1 MENHRWNTKRKVRNN
16 MDLRDIVTEEFQQ
29 EIQESFAYATGFGV
43 VFIDKEGKHIGEGSN
58 FTDFCKQINGTEEGA
73 RYCARSNCQ
82 AVHIAL
88 KTQKPS
94 IYICHAGLVN
104 IEIPL
109 ICDGC
114 YAGAVTAGQVFC
126 SEKGYYP
133 QDFHSNVSG
142 WLSDKKLSE
151 YYKRIKTLTPQQ
163 IEAVATAL
171 ANISNYILQNFA
183 YRQAQEKFLLY
194 EKKQAELENQLKD
207 AQLNMLQK
215 QVTPHFIFN
224 VINSASRMVALEQY
238 EKAEKMLNSFA
249 GMMRYNLRNLKTY
262 VTIEEEFDY
271 IEKYLFIQKI
281 RFGSRIKYEV
291 SCEKML
297 KNFSIPFF
305 SVQPLVENS
314 IEHGILQRVQGGSIS
329 VVCKKQKN
337 SVIIKVKDDG
347 VGIPEDILQ
356 NIKEKLFLSEQEAV
370 VDHIGIYNCCHRLKL
385 FFDEKIKFDIY
396 SEKNKGTKV
405 EIVIRCNLRPPTL

>member
-1 MENHRWNTKRKVRNN
+1 
-16 MDLRDIVTEEFQQ
+16 MDLKDIVTEEFQQ
-29 EIQESFAYATGFGV
+29 EIQDSFAYATGFGV
-43 VFIDKEGKHIGEGSN
+43 VFIDKEGNHIGEGSN
-58 FTDFCKQINGTEEGA
+58 FTDFCKQINCTEEGA
-73 RYCARSNCQ
+73 KCCARSNCQ
-82 AVHIAL
+82 AVNIAL

-126 SEKGYYP
+126 SEEGYYP
-133 QDFHSNVSG
+133 QDFHSNVSE
-142 WLSDKKLSE
+142 WLSDEKLAE
-151 YYKRIKTLTPQQ
+151 YYKKIKTLTPQQ

-238 EKAEKMLNSFA
+238 DKAEKMLNSFA

-262 VTIEEEFDY
+262 VTIEQELDY
-271 IEKYLFIQKI
+271 IEKYHLGGQ
-281 RFGSRIKYEV
+281 GYSET
-291 SCEKML
+291 
-297 KNFSIPFF
+297 FSIPFF
-305 SVQPLVENS
+305 SLQPLVENS
-314 IEHGILQRVQGGSIS
+314 IEHGILQKVEGGSIS
-329 VVCKKQKN
+329 VICKKKEN
-337 SVIIKVKDDG
+337 AVTIKVEDN
-347 VGIPEDILQ
+347 GIGITEEMLA
-356 NIKEKLFLSEQEAV
+356 NIKEKLKKKERETV
-370 VDHIGIYNCCHRLKL
+370 VEHIGIYNCYHRLKL
-385 FFDEKIKFDIY
+385 FFEEKMQFHIH
-396 SEKNKGTKV
+396 SESGKGTSV
-405 EIVIRCNLRPPTL
+405 EIAIHT

>member
-1 MENHRWNTKRKVRNN
+1 
-16 MDLRDIVTEEFQQ
+16 MDLKDIVTEEFQQ

-43 VFIDKEGKHIGEGSN
+43 VFIDKEGNHIGEGSN
-58 FTDFCKQINGTEEGA
+58 FTDFCKQINCTEEGA
-73 RYCARSNCQ
+73 KCCARSNCQ
-82 AVHIAL
+82 AVNIAL

-126 SEKGYYP
+126 SEDGYYP
-133 QDFHSNVSG
+133 QDFHSNVSQ
-142 WLSDKKLSE
+142 WLSDEKLSE
-151 YYKRIKTLTPQQ
+151 YYKKIKTLTPQQ

-183 YRQAQEKFLLY
+183 YRQAQKKFLLY

-238 EKAEKMLNSFA
+238 DKAEKMLNSFA
-249 GMMRYNLRNLKTY
+249 GMMRYNLRNLKTH
-262 VTIEEEFDY
+262 VTIEQELDY

-281 RFGSRIKYEV
+281 RFGARIQYEV
-291 SCEKML
+291 FCDETL
-297 KNFSIPFF
+297 KAFSIPFF
-305 SVQPLVENS
+305 SLQPLVENS
-314 IEHGILQRVQGGSIS
+314 IEHGILQKVEGGSIS
-329 VVCKKQKN
+329 VICKKQEN
-337 SVIIKVKDDG
+337 AVTIKVEDDG
-347 VGIPEDILQ
+347 VGITEEILA
-356 NIKEKLFLSEQEAV
+356 NIKEKLKMKERETV
-370 VDHIGIYNCCHRLKL
+370 VEHIGIYNCYHRLQL
-385 FFDEKIKFDIY
+385 FFEEKMQFHIH
-396 SEKNKGTKV
+396 SAVGKGTSA
-405 EIVIRCNLRPPTL
+405 EIVIR

>member
-1 MENHRWNTKRKVRNN
+1 
-16 MDLRDIVTEEFQQ
+16 MDLKDIVTEEFQQ
-29 EIQESFAYATGFGV
+29 EIQDSFAYATGFGV
-43 VFIDKEGKHIGEGSN
+43 VFIDKEGNHIGEGSN
-58 FTDFCKQINGTEEGA
+58 FTDFCKKINCTEEGA
-73 RYCARSNCQ
+73 KCCARSNCQ
-82 AVHIAL
+82 AVNIAL

-126 SEKGYYP
+126 SEEGYYP
-133 QDFHSNVSG
+133 QDFHSNVSE
-142 WLSDKKLSE
+142 WLSDEKLSE
-151 YYKRIKTLTPQQ
+151 YYKKIKTLTPQQ

-238 EKAEKMLNSFA
+238 DKAEKMLNSFA
-249 GMMRYNLRNLKTY
+249 GMMRYSLRNLKAQ
-262 VTIEEEFDY
+262 VTIEEELDY

-281 RFGSRIKYEV
+281 RFGSRIEYQVFCDE
-291 SCEKML
+291 EL
-297 KNFSIPFF
+297 KTFSIPFF
-305 SVQPLVENS
+305 SIQPLVENS
-314 IEHGILQRVQGGSIS
+314 IEHGILQKIDGGRIS
-329 VVCKKQKN
+329 VVCRKKADH
-337 SVIIKVKDDG
+337 VVIKVEDNGTGITKEALANIRKDL
-347 VGIPEDILQ
+347 E
-356 NIKEKLFLSEQEAV
+356 EKKREIV
-370 VDHIGIYNCCHRLKL
+370 VDHIGIYNCYHRLKL
-385 FFDEKIKFDIY
+385 FFEEKMRFHIY
-396 SEKNKGTKV
+396 SEKERGTKV
-405 EIVIRCNLRPPTL
+405 EIEIQ